1 MWQRLL
7 TWRDSRWCRA
17 GLQSTHCKKIHV
29 GISRFPIW
37 TTESLNQRLWGWTS
51 GVWLIYFFSRE
62 SLNVKSFLFRNKKL
76 KLPKSLFCKSELVYI
91 QLASH
96 KIIIKL
102 WMFCRT
108 FSHHN
113 WVYPTRYCM
122 YLQQYMYRY
131 VRSHQK
137 TRIFPYICRKYNNAV
152 GNTNLT
158 PPYVILCTVYS
169 NYYFDV
175 TNSRYLGSNRHV
187 KKRFRISSNS
197 MELFVFEIY
206 IKKSTSCCRLKRGV
220 TKWTLNNSYF
230 YTFKIFLLS
239 NALHAWFIFC
249 FNDPFKAQGCRPI

>member
-7 TWRDSRWCRA
+7 TWPDSRWCRA
-17 GLQSTHCKKIHV
+17 GLQSTHCKKYMSESVDFRSGQRRHWTKGCEGVNQAFGRFIFSA
-29 GISRFPIW
+29 GIPSMLKVFR
-37 TTESLNQRLWGWTS
+37 SKK
-51 GVWLIYFFSRE
+51 RE
-62 SLNVKSFLFRNKKL
+62 
-76 KLPKSLFCKSELVYI
+76 LPKSLFCKPELVYI

-113 WVYPTRYCM
+113 WIYPTRYCM
-122 YLQQYMYRY
+122 YVQQYMYLHMYRP
-131 VRSHQK
+131 VRSNLE
-137 TRIFPYICRKYNNAV
+137 TRIFPYICRKYNTV

-158 PPYVILCTVYS
+158 PPYIILCTVYS

-206 IKKSTSCCRLKRGV
+206 IKIDYLLSIKAGSHKLSLKQ
-220 TKWTLNNSYF
+220 L
-230 YTFKIFLLS
+230 IFL
-239 NALHAWFIFC
+239 HF
-249 FNDPFKAQGCRPI
+249 